1 MRMVRQRVLP
11 LPAPALTSS
20 GEPGAA
26 STASRCAASSAS
38 SAAASAMSTAPAPLL
53 ENTAAPVRDERGTEE
68 GKPEKKNKNNTTFKH
83 FPRGLSALLLR
94 CCEMKTTSVVALACV
109 AAAEAFAPTPMA
121 GVPKVCALA
130 SSSGDVICG
139 WG

>member
-53 ENTAAPVRDERGTEE
+53 ENTKGHRRGKAGRQRQDT
-68 GKPEKKNKNNTTFKH
+68 KKEKEKH
-83 FPRGLSALLLR
+83 NPIRHSSISR
-94 CCEMKTTSVVALACV
+94 ACRH
-109 AAAEAFAPTPMA
+109 FCY
-121 GVPKVCALA
+121 GV
-130 SSSGDVICG
+130 
-139 WG
+139 

>member
-68 GKPEKKNKNNTTFKH
+68 GKPAERKTKTKSCQKQYDIQAFPAGPVGTFVTV
-83 FPRGLSALLLR
+83 L
-94 CCEMKTTSVVALACV
+94 
-109 AAAEAFAPTPMA
+109 
-121 GVPKVCALA
+121 
-130 SSSGDVICG
+130 
-139 WG
+139 

>member
-53 ENTAAPVRDERGTEE
+53 ENTAAATRAKTRESQGNKR
-68 GKPEKKNKNNTTFKH
+68 KKNNTDIQAFPAGPVGTFVTV
-83 FPRGLSALLLR
+83 L
-94 CCEMKTTSVVALACV
+94 
-109 AAAEAFAPTPMA
+109 
-121 GVPKVCALA
+121 
-130 SSSGDVICG
+130 
-139 WG
+139 

>member
-53 ENTAAPVRDERGTEE
+53 ENTADSSRRARKRESQR
-68 GKPEKKNKNNTTFKH
+68 KKT
-83 FPRGLSALLLR
+83 
-94 CCEMKTTSVVALACV
+94 KTTRHSSISRGACRHFCYGVV
-109 AAAEAFAPTPMA
+109 
-121 GVPKVCALA
+121 K
-130 SSSGDVICG
+130 
-139 WG
+139 

>member
-53 ENTAAPVRDERGTEE
+53 ENTAATGQGKEE
-68 GKPEKKNKNNTTFKH
+68 GKPREQEKKKQYRHSSISRGACRH
-83 FPRGLSALLLR
+83 FCYG
-94 CCEMKTTSVVALACV
+94 VV
-109 AAAEAFAPTPMA
+109 
-121 GVPKVCALA
+121 K
-130 SSSGDVICG
+130 
-139 WG
+139 

>member
-38 SAAASAMSTAPAPLL
+38 SAAASAMSTAPASLL

-68 GKPEKKNKNNTTFKH
+68 GKPAEKNQNKKLSKTIRHSSISRGRACRHRH
-83 FPRGLSALLLR
+83 FCYG
-94 CCEMKTTSVVALACV
+94 VV
-109 AAAEAFAPTPMA
+109 
-121 GVPKVCALA
+121 K
-130 SSSGDVICG
+130 
-139 WG
+139 

>member
-68 GKPEKKNKNNTTFKH
+68 GKPAENQNKKLSKTIRHSSISRGACRH
-83 FPRGLSALLLR
+83 FCYG
-94 CCEMKTTSVVALACV
+94 VV
-109 AAAEAFAPTPMA
+109 
-121 GVPKVCALA
+121 K
-130 SSSGDVICG
+130 
-139 WG
+139 